1 MFELAFG
8 NELGTIRVCNGTELE
23 LEDVANTVMLSPGVQ
38 QVERPVVGPYPRPQL
53 LAAEVS
59 NRVIGQELGRSQDAV
74 RSRALYEK
82 ILRRPSR
89 RR

>member
-1 MFELAFG
+1 VFELAFG

-53 LAAEVS
+53 LVHPNEARGPGLLFGSGGCLLEAT
-59 NRVIGQELGRSQDAV
+59 I
-74 RSRALYEK
+74 
-82 ILRRPSR
+82 
-89 RR
+89 